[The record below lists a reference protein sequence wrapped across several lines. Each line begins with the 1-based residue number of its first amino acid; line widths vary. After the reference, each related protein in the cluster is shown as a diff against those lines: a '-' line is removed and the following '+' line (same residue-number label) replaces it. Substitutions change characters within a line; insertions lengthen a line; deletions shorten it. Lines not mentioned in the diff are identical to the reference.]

1 MECPRC
7 GADMQVR
14 TNRSNGDRF
23 WGCSEFPDCRGTQ
36 PLAGSSSTGRNRPT
50 DPDAN
55 PQLEICTDR
64 LPKTLSPSRAVDFLQ
79 CPRKFYE
86 KVVTRRVVFQ
96 ATEASLRGT
105 LTHHAL
111 EHIFDHPASKRTP
124 ANAVPYVRSH
134 WDEIS
139 GRREQVKVANFSGA
153 RIESMLDEAEGLV
166 REWFSMEDPS
176 TMEPESRELEV
187 AATLE
192 RAPMRGFI
200 DRLDHIGTTTSG
212 IPRYRIVDYKTG
224 KLPHDRFLDQTLFP
238 IHIYAAAIEASR
250 QASVDEVQL
259 LYIGKGNVTRSIDR
273 ATNQATATRFAG
285 IWGDITTAAKTG
297 RFPCK
302 TSPLCDWCDAK
313 LFCPAWGGG

>member
-1 MECPRC
+1 
-7 GADMQVR
+7 
-14 TNRSNGDRF
+14 
-23 WGCSEFPDCRGTQ
+23 
-36 PLAGSSSTGRNRPT
+36 
-50 DPDAN
+50 
-55 PQLEICTDR
+55 

-96 ATEASLRGT
+96 STEASLRGT

-224 KLPHDRFLDQTLFP
+224 KLPQDRFLDQTLFP

-285 IWGDITTAAKTG
+285 IWGDITTAAETG

-313 LFCPAWGGG
+313 PFCPAWGGG

>member
-1 MECPRC
+1 MECPKC

-111 EHIFDHPASKRTP
+111 DHIFDHPASKRTP
-124 ANAVPYVRSH
+124 DNAVPYVRSH
-134 WDEIS
+134 WTEAVTNETCVVARSTSQGSSVSAPLPNLPPSDDMKTQIARHDTLRDSSRLSLHNSTVSKPSQNLPPRIS
-139 GRREQVKVANFSGA
+139 
-153 RIESMLDEAEGLV
+153 
-166 REWFSMEDPS
+166 
-176 TMEPESRELEV
+176 
-187 AATLE
+187 
-192 RAPMRGFI
+192 
-200 DRLDHIGTTTSG
+200 
-212 IPRYRIVDYKTG
+212 
-224 KLPHDRFLDQTLFP
+224 QTLG
-238 IHIYAAAIEASR
+238 
-250 QASVDEVQL
+250 SV
-259 LYIGKGNVTRSIDR
+259 
-273 ATNQATATRFAG
+273 
-285 IWGDITTAAKTG
+285 
-297 RFPCK
+297 
-302 TSPLCDWCDAK
+302 
-313 LFCPAWGGG
+313 GGH